1 MVSVRRRR
9 ILAFDGG
16 GVRGAFTARIVERLS
31 EARPGFLQPVELLA
45 GTSTGS
51 IIAAGLASGISPR
64 ELVDFYRNDS
74 RRAFADSLLDDVRD
88 LGRLRGADYSSAPL
102 KRLLGRI
109 FGETRL
115 GELAKPILV
124 PAFDL
129 DNGSGC
135 PAIRTWKPKFFDN
148 IEKDGPDC
156 EERLVDVIMRSC
168 AAPVY
173 FPSYQGYIDG
183 GIVANNPSL
192 AALARLLHSKKTP
205 LEEVRLLSIGTGQN
219 LEYISGRRHDWGL
232 AQWAPILP
240 RLFSAGSMGVV
251 DYQCRQLLGS
261 GYHRLST
268 TLQERIPS
276 DAVDLLDRLV
286 EIADETDI
294 SPTLDW
300 IEREW
305 SRP

>member
-1 MVSVRRRR
+1 MGSIDRR
-9 ILAFDGG
+9 IVLAFDGG

-31 EARPGFLQPVELLA
+31 EAFPKFLDPVELLA

-51 IIAAGLASGISPR
+51 IIAAGLACSISPK

-74 RRAFADSLLDDVRD
+74 PHVFKDSLLDDVRD
-88 LGRLRGADYSSAPL
+88 LGKLRGADYSTASL
-102 KRLLGRI
+102 KRLLGKV
-109 FGETRL
+109 FGKTKLCEIGKSL
-115 GELAKPILV
+115 LV

-129 DNGSGC
+129 DNGSDNS
-135 PAIRTWKPKFFDN
+135 ASRTWKPKFFDN
-148 IEKDGPDC
+148 MEEGGPDC
-156 EERLVDVIMRSC
+156 EELLVDVIMRSC

-192 AALARLLHSKKTP
+192 SALAQLLHSRKSP
-205 LEEVRLLSIGTGQN
+205 IDEVRLLSIGTGRN
-219 LEYISGRRHDWGL
+219 LEYISGQRHDWGL

-251 DYQCRQLLGS
+251 DYQCRQLLGN

-268 TLQERIPS
+268 VFEKRIPS
-276 DAVDLLDRLV
+276 DAVEQVGRLI

-294 SPTLDW
+294 SPTLAW
-300 IEREW
+300 IEKAW
-305 SRP
+305 PK